1 MRLRVLVTVFALVLA
16 ACAPSGPAASSAP
29 TAAPSAAASAAAATP
44 APEPAVTVTFWHG
57 QSGVLGDRLKTLV
70 DKFNASH
77 KVQVNASFQGSYT
90 GSELQTKLLSAVQA
104 GNPPDMAQLTGAS
117 DVAQFYK
124 AKAIVPIQQLVDGPN
139 GLTKDQLADFVPS
152 FLDDNSLPI
161 NGKSTLVSWPLSKS
175 ESVMYYNPD
184 ILKAAGVSVPKTWD
198 EFRAALKTVKEKTSF
213 TPMAWTPSIFDMFL
227 PQLYA
232 AGGSPLSADLTKA
245 TFNSPEGVAALQ
257 YEADL
262 VNVDKTVT
270 VTKGFD
276 WQDPFAQGKVAF
288 AISTNVSIPYIQQAM
303 PKGKTFQL
311 GMAPLPAGA
320 KGSKT
325 SLYGNNVVIFAKA
338 APDHQLGA
346 WIFLKWLTDTDQTVA
361 WSLASGYMPLR
372 TSAKNSTEFKA
383 AAEKDPRL
391 LIPLDAATGAVGSPK
406 SPDFP
411 KIQGPLGDAITAA
424 ILGKSTPKAALDD
437 AAKKANDIL
446 SGGY

>member
-1 MRLRVLVTVFALVLA
+1 MVTRVFGVLLAITLTA
-16 ACAPSGPAASSAP
+16 ACGASTPAAAP
-29 TAAPSAAASAAAATP
+29 GSQAPSAAPSSAAATV

-57 QSGVLGDRLKTLV
+57 QSGVLGDRLKALV
-70 DKFNASH
+70 DKFNSTH

-90 GSELQTKLLSAVQA
+90 GNELQTKLLSSVQA

-124 AKAIVPIQQLVDGPN
+124 AKAIVPVQQFVDSPD
-139 GLTKDQLADFVPS
+139 GLTKEQLADFVPS

-184 ILKAAGVSVPKTWD
+184 VLKAAGVSVPKTWD
-198 EFRAALKTVKEKTSF
+198 DFRAALKTVKDKTSF

-232 AGGSPLSADLTKA
+232 NGGTPLSSDLTKA

-257 YEADL
+257 YEVDL
-262 VNVDKTVT
+262 VNTDKTVT

-288 AISTNVSIPYIQQAM
+288 AISTNVSVPYIQQAM
-303 PKGKTFQL
+303 PKDHTFQL
-311 GMAPLPAGA
+311 GMAPLPAGP

-338 APDHQLGA
+338 PPDHQRGA
-346 WIFLKWLTDTDQTVA
+346 WLFLKWLTDTDQTVA

-372 TSAKNSTEFKA
+372 VSAKNSADFKA
-383 AAEKDPRL
+383 AADKDPRL
-391 LIPLDAATGAVGSPK
+391 LVPLDAAPGAYGSPK

-424 ILGKSTPKAALDD
+424 ILGKSTSQAALDD
-437 AAKKANDIL
+437 AAKKANDVL